1 MPHIII
7 IIIMIYTEGN
17 FIPHI
22 IIIIIIIM
30 TCTEGNFMPHI
41 IIIIMTYTEGKF
53 HASHY
58 YYNDLY

>member
-17 FIPHI
+17 FIPH